1 MSGRLEGKRAVLI
14 GAGQTEGQSVGFGR
28 ATALLFA
35 REGASLMLVDINRG
49 RVEETAEM
57 VASEAGKAIVHVADH
72 TSEEQCRGMAEAA
85 QAELGG
91 VDILYNGVGIVG
103 PQGRRPLAE
112 VSVELWDHVMN
123 VNLKGMFLSARSVL
137 PLMISQETGG
147 SIVLVSS
154 LGAIGGSGCPP
165 AYGVS
170 KAGVNRLVSSLA
182 SGYAAHNIRCNGI
195 MPGLIVTPM
204 AIEGALDASGHTED
218 GLSREEYIAVRDAA
232 VPMAYKGDATDVA
245 YAALYFASDESRY
258 VSGALL
264 SVDGALDTS

>member
-1 MSGRLEGKRAVLI
+1 
-14 GAGQTEGQSVGFGR
+14 
-28 ATALLFA
+28 
-35 REGASLMLVDINRG
+35 MLVDIDRG
-49 RVEETAEM
+49 RVEDTAEM
-57 VASEAGKAIVHVADH
+57 VASEGGIAIVYVADH
-72 TSEEQCRGMAEAA
+72 TSEEQCRAMAGAA
-85 QAELGG
+85 RAKLGG

-137 PLMISQETGG
+137 PLMISQKTGG

-154 LGAIGGSGCPP
+154 LGAIRGSGCPP

-218 GLSREEYIAVRDAA
+218 GLSREEYIALRDAA

-264 SVDGALDTS
+264 PVDGALDTS